1 MPDTKTASP
10 VVWFHLNEISRVDNC
25 IETENKLVIAP
36 GGEMDKVAWTVA
48 RSRSS
53 MPLSRSL
60 VPKQCHSTGHTVRTD
75 SHTHGVLT

>member
-1 MPDTKTASP
+1 
-10 VVWFHLNEISRVDNC
+10 
-25 IETENKLVIAP
+25 VIAP